1 MRRRIWRAGVF
12 ALGLV
17 LLVGSLARAEHVPT
31 MRTSGQK
38 SSGARTDITV
48 PYLTTGD
55 SAFMG
60 NSVAPRVYG
69 SPQVDDPNRPQVKP
83 VYNLPFYGAVQSFG
97 DRSNGAVERDAPLP
111 RRR

>member
-12 ALGLV
+12 ALGLL
-17 LLVGSLARAEHVPT
+17 LLVGSLARAEHIPT

-48 PYLTTGD
+48 PYLTTGG

-69 SPQVDDPNRPQVKP
+69 TPQVDNPDRPQVKP
-83 VYNLPFYGAVQSFG
+83 VYNLPFYGAVQSFV
-97 DRSNGAVERDAPLP
+97 DYNNRAVQRDAMLP